1 MGAITDLLTNYQHVI
16 GETTVIGGV
25 KGIFDVIVDG
35 DMLYSKFDTGRH
47 AEAGEV
53 LELFTE
59 RYGEGVARYG
69 T

>member
-1 MGAITDLLTNYQHVI
+1 MSAITDLLTNYQHVI
-16 GETTVIGGV
+16 AETTTIGGA

-47 AEAGEV
+47 AEPGEV
-53 LELFTE
+53 LELFTQK
-59 RYGEGVARYG
+59 YGEGVARYG